1 MNNFA
6 ILGACMYQF
15 ASRSLQWLFRSV
27 MLLDVLAIENHHCV
41 EASAKCDPS
50 LEFLTGNLTWFNW
63 TSLYFDLPWNVDN
76 FNHWKGPMSP
86 MILDKLWPHPAQ
98 EVMGE
103 TFQMDQDITFRI
115 QNQLDL
121 AWWIVIVQSYY
132 PGLFCRAHNL
142 HVVSSAARNTC
153 TLTSLSSKQHAPSW
167 SKQFWA
173 KHDGRTCG
181 LPMKSSAAWRSMK
194 TLVPVTPFDTIIRSV
209 FKLGHHHSPSFHLLW
224 CGNSQFHRSWNT
236 LPSIGATNCCDAAS
250 KVGRVMGGGSTCAI
264 KIANQI

>member
-1 MNNFA
+1 MLTMNNFP
-6 ILGACMYQF
+6 IFGACMYQF

-50 LEFLTGNLTWFNW
+50 LEFLTGNLTWFNC
-63 TSLYFDLPWNVDN
+63 TSLYFDLPWNIDN

-86 MILDKLWPHPAQ
+86 LILDKLWPHPAQ

-132 PGLFCRAHNL
+132 PDCFAELTTYVWFLLQLETHVPSRAFPPNSTRRREVSNFGPNMMAERVGFQRSLPLHEGQWKHWFQWHLLIPSFGRFSNL
-142 HVVSSAARNTC
+142 V
-153 TLTSLSSKQHAPSW
+153 
-167 SKQFWA
+167 
-173 KHDGRTCG
+173 
-181 LPMKSSAAWRSMK
+181 
-194 TLVPVTPFDTIIRSV
+194 TIIR
-209 FKLGHHHSPSFHLLW
+209 HHSTFCDVATRSSTELKYTSVHRCHKLL
-224 CGNSQFHRSWNT
+224 R
-236 LPSIGATNCCDAAS
+236 CC
-250 KVGRVMGGGSTCAI
+250 V
-264 KIANQI
+264 

>member
-1 MNNFA
+1 MLNVNNFP

-50 LEFLTGNLTWFNW
+50 LEFPTGNLTWFNC
-63 TSLYFDLPWNVDN
+63 TSLYFDLP
-76 FNHWKGPMSP
+76 WKGPMSP
-86 MILDKLWPHPAQ
+86 MILDKLWPHPAP

-132 PGLFCRAHNL
+132 PDCFAELTTYMWFLLQLETHVPSRAFPPNSTRRRE
-142 HVVSSAARNTC
+142 V
-153 TLTSLSSKQHAPSW
+153 
-167 SKQFWA
+167 KQFWA
-173 KHDGRTCG
+173 KHDGRTCE

-209 FKLGHHHSPSFHLLW
+209 FKLSHHHSPSFHLLW
-224 CGNSQFHRSWNT
+224 CGNSQFHRVEIHFR
-236 LPSIGATNCCDAAS
+236 PSVPQIAAMLRLRWGELWA
-250 KVGRVMGGGSTCAI
+250 VGRHVP
-264 KIANQI
+264 